1 MKVDFKKIF
10 IKYFLPPFIFIGILT
25 LKTYLEIDYIAPF
38 DSDHVIIYLAFL
50 MGTWMFWALLDYFQ
64 HVTGILMAETWVSR
78 IIFIIVA
85 LALFYIYRIN
95 GRI

>member
-1 MKVDFKKIF
+1 MKIDFKKIF
-10 IKYFLPPFIFIGILT
+10 YKYFLLAFI
-25 LKTYLEIDYIAPF
+25 LEIITLLYNYNSLTKFNLAYIVLYF
-38 DSDHVIIYLAFL
+38 FFVLGVFV
-50 MGTWMFWALLDYFQ
+50 FWALLDYFQ

-85 LALFYIYRIN
+85 LGLFYIYRIN